1 MIMEIHPG
9 INGFERTISEDI
21 NALTQRALES
31 VVIVH
36 NGRHG
41 AGAGLIWQ
49 PDGVIVTNYH
59 VVGRRS
65 PQVALLDGREYAA
78 EVIAREKKHDLAM
91 LRIESDDVLSPIEL
105 ADSRQLRVGQF
116 AMAVGHPWGQI
127 GAVSLGIITSLGSMR
142 RHWRKG
148 SVDVIRTDAA
158 LAPGNSG
165 GPLLD
170 ARGQV
175 IGLNTMIMGGDQGVA
190 IPAHVVDRFVTRKPG
205 NNSQLYV

>member
-1 MIMEIHPG
+1 MEIHPG
-9 INGFERTISEDI
+9 SDGFPRTLTEEM
-21 NALTQRALES
+21 NALTQRALKS

-41 AGAGLIWQ
+41 AGAGLIWHQ
-49 PDGVIVTNYH
+49 DGVIVTNYH
-59 VVGRRS
+59 VVGKRLPR
-65 PQVALLDGREYAA
+65 VALLDGTEFAA
-78 EVIAREKKHDLAM
+78 EVIAREKEHDLAV
-91 LRIESDDVLSPIEL
+91 LKIESDDELKPIQF
-105 ADSRQLRVGQF
+105 ADSRKLRVGQF

-127 GAVSLGIITSLGSMR
+127 GAVSLGIITSISSMR
-142 RHWRKG
+142 HRWHNG
-148 SVDVIRTDAA
+148 SVEVIRTDAA

-190 IPAHVVDRFVTRKPG
+190 IPVHVVEGFVANKLG
-205 NNSQLYV
+205 I

>member
-1 MIMEIHPG
+1 MEIHPG
-9 INGFERTISEDI
+9 SDGFQRILTEEMS
-21 NALTQRALES
+21 ALTQRALMS
-31 VVIVH
+31 VVIVY

-41 AGAGLIWQ
+41 AGAGLIWTY
-49 PDGVIVTNYH
+49 DGVIATNYH
-59 VVGRRS
+59 VVGKRS
-65 PQVALLDGREYAA
+65 PRVAMLDGREYAA

-91 LRIESDDVLSPIEL
+91 LKIQNDGELSPIQL
-105 ADSRQLRVGQF
+105 ADSRRLRIGQF

-142 RHWRKG
+142 HGWRKG
-148 SVDVIRTDAA
+148 SVEVIRTDAA

-170 ARGQV
+170 ARGQA

-190 IPAHVVDRFVTRKPG
+190 IPVHVIDRFVARNLGKY
-205 NNSQLYV
+205 NFEYM

>member
-1 MIMEIHPG
+1 MEIHPG
-9 INGFERTISEDI
+9 SNGFQRALAEEI

-31 VVIVH
+31 VVVVY

-49 PDGVIVTNYH
+49 QGVIVTNYH
-59 VVGRRS
+59 VVGKQS
-65 PQVALLDGREYAA
+65 PRVAMLDGCKYAA
-78 EVIAREKKHDLAM
+78 EVIAREKEHDLAI
-91 LRIESDDVLSPIEL
+91 LKIECDGELLPIQL

-127 GAVSLGIITSLGSMR
+127 GAVSLGIITSLGRMR
-142 RHWRKG
+142 RSLRKG
-148 SVDVIRTDAA
+148 SVNVICTDAA

-170 ARGQV
+170 ARGRV
-175 IGLNTMIMGGDQGVA
+175 IGLNTMISGGDQGVA
-190 IPAHVVDRFVTRKPG
+190 IPAHVVDGFVTRNLGKS
-205 NNSQLYV
+205 NEQYM